1 MNKRIVLT
9 IVVEI
14 DKDADVNDF
23 IQELDYNITHPTT
36 VVTDMELVD
45 ISEIYSGD
53 LK

>member
-14 DKDADVNDF
+14 DKDADVSDF
-23 IQELDYNITHPTT
+23 IQELDYNITHPTI

-45 ISEIYSGD
+45 ISETYSGD

>member
-23 IQELDYNITHPTT
+23 IQELDYNITHPNI
-36 VVTDMELVD
+36 VVIDTKLVD
-45 ISEIYSGD
+45 ISETYSGD